1 LVLLDGKAGLVTGAA
16 SGIGRASAI
25 CFARE
30 GAAVVVADLES
41 QRGNGEETV
50 RLIEQAA
57 GRAVFV
63 ATDVSNEDDQR
74 RAVHECVARFGALDF
89 AHNNAGR
96 SHRGTV
102 EETTAEDWAAVID
115 VNLTGV
121 WMGMKHQLQQMR
133 QQGSG
138 SIVNTASMAG
148 LLGVPGRAAYIA
160 SKFGV
165 VGLTKAA
172 ALEAADAGIRVNC
185 VCPSI
190 VETPMV
196 GQLTPS
202 LIAGAT
208 VGQAIKRVTQ
218 PAEVAETVVWLASE
232 RAALLTGAALTIDL
246 GATAGFAPVAPSGTQ
261 EEM

>member
-1 LVLLDGKAGLVTGAA
+1 MTGAA

-25 CFARE
+25 CLARE

-41 QRGNGEETV
+41 QRANGEETV
-50 RLIEQAA
+50 RLIEESA
-57 GRAVFV
+57 GRASFI
-63 ATDVSNEDDQR
+63 ATDVTVEEDHR
-74 RAVHECVARFGALDF
+74 LAVEECVARFGTLDF
-89 AHNNAGR
+89 AHNNAGIT
-96 SHRGTV
+96 GGGGV
-102 EETTAEDWAAVID
+102 EDTTAEDWAAVIA

-121 WMGMKHQLQQMR
+121 WLGMKHQLPRMR
-133 QQGSG
+133 RQGGG

-148 LLGVPGRAAYIA
+148 LLGVTGRAAYVA

-185 VCPSI
+185 ICPSI

-196 GQLTPS
+196 GPLSPTMV
-202 LIAGAT
+202 AGAT

-218 PAEVAETVVWLASE
+218 PHEVAEMVVWLASE
-232 RAALLTGAALTIDL
+232 RASLLTGAALPIDL
-246 GATAGFAPVAPSGTQ
+246 GATAGFAPIAGAR
-261 EEM
+261 